1 MTISKN
7 TYFLRARLFP
17 ALLTSIPIL
26 IYTNNILAVK
36 YANVLT
42 NVYSILPAIT
52 HLGLSAAIVFL
63 LVQIN
68 RFVAKE
74 VFQRLYFKDELYMPS
89 TSYLLKKSSFYP
101 LQIKN
106 NIRSKIKD
114 KFQINLVEAEYE
126 TIDENNARKMIAMAV
141 SQIRNSLRDNSML
154 LQHNIEYGFWR
165 NLIGGSLVALIISIV
180 IFISGSTQH
189 LPDQQTVGL
198 ICSIIYFLPVIFSAV
213 IIKHYGK
220 YYAKILY
227 EQFLSLE

>member
-1 MTISKN
+1 M
-7 TYFLRARLFP
+7 RARLFP

-26 IYTNNILAVK
+26 IFANNILAVK
-36 YANVLT
+36 YADALT
-42 NVYSILPAIT
+42 NIYSILPAIA
-52 HLGLSAAIVFL
+52 HLGLSAAIIFL

-89 TSYLLKKSSFYP
+89 TNYLLQNNTFYP

-106 NIRSKIKD
+106 NIRNKIKN
-114 KFQINLVEAEYE
+114 KFQINLVDAELE
-126 TIDENNARKMIAMAV
+126 IKDENNARKIIAMAV
-141 SQIRNSLRDNSML
+141 SQIRNSLRGNSML

-165 NLIGGSLVALIISIV
+165 NLIGGSLVAFIISVV
-180 IFISGSTQH
+180 IFIYGNIQH

-198 ICSIIYFLPVIFSAV
+198 ICSIIYFLPVVFSAV
-213 IIKHYGK
+213 IIRHYGK

-227 EQFLSLE
+227 EQFISLE